1 MKECGAIEGQRH
13 AVGRTREDG
22 SIEPIVDDARISE
35 SIRPSQLKSDI
46 VSVVRQSFQSVVA
59 QHFGV
64 ELEWFETPEILR
76 YREGGQYSVHADA
89 HIWMSEEKSWNQV
102 LDRDLSL
109 LLYINNEFEGG
120 RLIFPNCNF
129 TIAPSRGLLVAFPSD
144 WRYIHGAYPVTKGVR
159 YAIVSWAAAKGGP
172 RVNPAAPDTAIRI

>member
-1 MKECGAIEGQRH
+1 M
-13 AVGRTREDG
+13 D
-22 SIEPIVDDARISE
+22 
-35 SIRPSQLKSDI
+35 PSQLSPDYVVPPGTQVVLRNDLQVLSSDQNLGSGAVLKKSG
-46 VSVVRQSFQSVVA
+46 SVGR
-59 QHFGV
+59 V
-64 ELEWFETPEILR
+64 ESAPSDQ
-76 YREGGQYSVHADA
+76 GGQYSVHADA
-89 HIWMSEEKSWNQV
+89 HIWMSEEKNWNQV

-109 LLYINNEFEGG
+109 LLYINSEFEGG

-172 RVNPAAPDTAIRI
+172 RVNPTPPDTAIRI